1 MLMLMAI
8 RAQRSSRPTMADVA
22 KAAGVSVMSVSYSFA
37 QPERVSE
44 STRAKVFAAAEEL
57 EYAGPNRAAQSL
69 RSGKFN
75 NIAVVFSE
83 KLTYAFEDAVA
94 RRFLSGV
101 AEACLDANAGLM
113 MLPNSGKAG
122 DVDRVR
128 DAAVDGF
135 VVWSTVFDD
144 PILDAIVGTG
154 KPACIQGGP
163 LHEGVDLVGMD
174 DVAGAV
180 AIAAVG
186 LSGAQ
191 RPAVISLP
199 WDRERRSEIRMDVD
213 PGEAFFPVS
222 RHRLEG
228 YERAVRDAG
237 LDWPSVRVGV
247 VTVNERSEGARMARS
262 LLDVPVSRRPDVILA
277 MSDELAL
284 GVLDAIRELGLA
296 LPDDVAVVG
305 WDDTTAASDAG
316 LTTVRQSLFDQGR
329 NAARVVLGLDDAV
342 EPVEWSVRRRTST
355 R

>member
-1 MLMLMAI
+1 
-8 RAQRSSRPTMADVA
+8 MADVA

-83 KLTYAFEDAVA
+83 KLTDAFEAAVA
-94 RRFLSGV
+94 RGFLSGV
-101 AEACLDANAGLM
+101 AEACREAHAGRML
-113 MLPNSGKAG
+113 LPNSGKPG

-135 VVWSTVFDD
+135 VVWTTVFDD

-237 LDWPSVRVGV
+237 LDWSSVRVGV

-329 NAARVVLGLDDAV
+329 NAARVILGLDDAV

>member
-1 MLMLMAI
+1 MP
-8 RAQRSSRPTMADVA
+8 SSTTGSQA
-22 KAAGVSVMSVSYSFA
+22 SV
-37 QPERVSE
+37 P
-44 STRAKVFAAAEEL
+44 
-57 EYAGPNRAAQSL
+57 
-69 RSGKFN
+69 
-75 NIAVVFSE
+75 
-83 KLTYAFEDAVA
+83 
-94 RRFLSGV
+94 
-101 AEACLDANAGLM
+101 AGLARH
-113 MLPNSGKAG
+113 GGRG
-122 DVDRVR
+122 DVRTPSSI
-128 DAAVDGF
+128 ASGAT
-135 VVWSTVFDD
+135 SS
-144 PILDAIVGTG
+144 
-154 KPACIQGGP
+154 
-163 LHEGVDLVGMD
+163 
-174 DVAGAV
+174 AV

-191 RPAVISLP
+191 RPVVISLP

-213 PGEAFFPVS
+213 PGEALFPVS

-262 LLDVPVSRRPDVILA
+262 LLDVPESRRPDVILA

>member
-1 MLMLMAI
+1 MVCNDTCIDTHLRNGYFSLAMLMLMAI

-135 VVWSTVFDD
+135 VVWTTVFDD

-180 AIAAVG
+180 AIGAVG

-222 RHRLEG
+222 RHRLEATSAPSAT
-228 YERAVRDAG
+228 RASIGPRCG
-237 LDWPSVRVGV
+237 
-247 VTVNERSEGARMARS
+247 
-262 LLDVPVSRRPDVILA
+262 
-277 MSDELAL
+277 
-284 GVLDAIRELGLA
+284 
-296 LPDDVAVVG
+296 
-305 WDDTTAASDAG
+305 
-316 LTTVRQSLFDQGR
+316 
-329 NAARVVLGLDDAV
+329 
-342 EPVEWSVRRRTST
+342 
-355 R
+355 